1 MFVLLIL
8 LFITTVGTMKIVCER
23 GEYYDNGGKNGGLGG
38 VYVDVFCFFF
48 RKTAGLYVSSHGR
61 VFGN

>member
-1 MFVLLIL
+1 
-8 LFITTVGTMKIVCER
+8 MKIVCER